1 MAAFAS
7 VDDITLLKRKLTAEE
22 QERASALLGIVSDIL
37 RSEANKVGKDLDAM
51 VAVSPHLASVAR
63 SVAVEAVNRALNN
76 PADQE
81 TRSQMSQTAGPFTA
95 SATYLVPGGGVYIL
109 RRELALLG
117 LRRQKRGVLDIYG
130 IDSRADNQTV

>member
-1 MAAFAS
+1 MAVFAT

-51 VAVSPHLASVAR
+51 VAASPHLASVAQ
-63 SVAVEAVNRALNN
+63 SIVVEAVNRALNT

-81 TRSQMSQTAGPFTA
+81 PMSQMSQTAGPFTA

-117 LRRQKRGVLDIYG
+117 LRRQKMGVLDIYG
-130 IDSRADNQTV
+130 IDSRADDQTV